1 MKLLKIRLKYTL
13 MLALIAGFSFAQT
26 TRLKSP
32 DSLVLAI
39 DRPGAYLASLYGKKV
54 GLVVNHS
61 SVNEQGQHLVDFLLE
76 NQIKVQT
83 IFSPE
88 HGFRGDASAGAKVK
102 SGRDSQTGLPVI
114 SLYGKRKKP
123 YPEDIRDLDL
133 ILFDIQD
140 VGARFYTYIST
151 LSYVMEAAA
160 EQGVSVMVLDRPNPH
175 GYYIDGPL
183 LELKHR
189 SFVGMH
195 PVPVIHGLTVAEY
208 AQMVNGE
215 GWLKGGV
222 QCDLELIPCI
232 NYDHRTQYTLPIKPS
247 PNLPNKRAI
256 DLYPSLCFF
265 EGTPVSVGRGTTT
278 PFQIIGAPWFKDYS
292 HEFTPTERPGARNP
306 PYENISC
313 KGFLLEDFADTY
325 INGLGELYLFWLV
338 ESYKMAPKQEAFFK
352 PFFTLLAGTEELESQ
367 IKAGQTVEEI
377 RASWQSDLAAFQQI
391 RRKYLLYADF

>member
-1 MKLLKIRLKYTL
+1 MNLLKIRLKYTL

-183 LELKHR
+183 LELKH
-189 SFVGMH
+189 F
-195 PVPVIHGLTVAEY
+195 
-208 AQMVNGE
+208 
-215 GWLKGGV
+215 
-222 QCDLELIPCI
+222 
-232 NYDHRTQYTLPIKPS
+232 
-247 PNLPNKRAI
+247 
-256 DLYPSLCFF
+256 
-265 EGTPVSVGRGTTT
+265 
-278 PFQIIGAPWFKDYS
+278 YS
-292 HEFTPTERPGARNP
+292 S
-306 PYENISC
+306 I
-313 KGFLLEDFADTY
+313 LL
-325 INGLGELYLFWLV
+325 
-338 ESYKMAPKQEAFFK
+338 Q
-352 PFFTLLAGTEELESQ
+352 
-367 IKAGQTVEEI
+367 GQTL
-377 RASWQSDLAAFQQI
+377 S
-391 RRKYLLYADF
+391 K